1 MWLYVGPAITY
12 HYLSSIEVLKK
23 VLLSIYLSM
32 YGLKT
37 RETLCIVH
45 AQQTA
50 VTETPR

>member
-1 MWLYVGPAITY
+1 MWLMWSSY
-12 HYLSSIEVLKK
+12 YLSLLVFNRSIKEGFA
-23 VLLSIYLSM
+23 IYLSM